1 MKFIVFIVSI
11 IILIFIARFLWT
23 RNVKT
28 TDQLDKKQI
37 EEKKEEPSVPES
49 QPAAEDKA
57 KTCEKKAPCRRAKR
71 SK

>member
-11 IILIFIARFLWT
+11 IVLIFIARFLWT

-28 TDQLDKKQI
+28 TDQLDKKQV

-57 KTCEKKAPCRRAKR
+57 ETYEKKEPCRRAKR